1 MLVVRLIIDRE
12 AGMYFPYPM
21 VDKQERW
28 QGARVDITHSSMIT
42 VPDNFMSSE
51 NVMYDTLDNLKK
63 VNKWQNWV
71 ERIIYG
77 TN

>member
-1 MLVVRLIIDRE
+1 MIVVRLVIDRDQ
-12 AGMYFPYPM
+12 GMYFPYPM
-21 VDKQERW
+21 LEKQERW
-28 QGARVDITHSSMIT
+28 LGARIPTTHNATFI

-51 NVMYDTLDNLKK
+51 NVLYDTLDNLKK

-71 ERIIYG
+71 ERILYD